1 MKRSWYGVWAISET
15 ALATSNIAHFMHTS
29 LSTMDFLVNR
39 EISSVVTQMQPMVNE
54 GKPRTLTM
62 PHHGDELKRGP
73 RSWRTKTAPAS

>member
-1 MKRSWYGVWAISET
+1 
-15 ALATSNIAHFMHTS
+15 
-29 LSTMDFLVNR
+29 MDFLVNR